1 MKRFLPIW
9 ILFCLNPFLASS
21 QLSVS
26 IDPENFEMSGK
37 PTETNIFFD
46 VDVTNTSG
54 QTIYL
59 LWSKRLNN
67 APADWWSWI
76 CDENACYLPTEIS
89 CPENHPDT
97 LLSGETIAIQMHLH
111 PRNIEGTGEYTVNL
125 TDQNGDPLGTI
136 TGIVTISLSSATSQV
151 QKQNNFTVFPNP
163 ATDYFQTSSLPR
175 LRFVEIYNILGHKIK
190 SLEAAPNKHY
200 PVEDLAEGIYLVRL
214 IGSSKEILKTIR
226 LNVQ

>member
-1 MKRFLPIW
+1 MRRIIPIW
-9 ILFCLNPFLASS
+9 ILLCILPTLGIC

-26 IDPENFEMSGK
+26 IDPAIFEMSGK

-46 VDVTNTSG
+46 VDITNTSG

-76 CDENACYLPTEIS
+76 CDENACYLPTETS

-136 TGIVTISLSSATSQV
+136 TGNVIISLASSSSQAV
-151 QKQNNFTVFPNP
+151 KDVMLSVFPNP
-163 ATDYFQTSSLPR
+163 ANDFFHTSNLPG
-175 LRFVEIYNILGHKIK
+175 LKTVEVFNILGNKIK
-190 SLEAAPNKHY
+190 SMDAAPQKQY
-200 PVEDLAEGIYLVRL
+200 YVGDLGEGIYLVRL
-214 IGSSKEILKTIR
+214 IGSSNTILKTVR
-226 LNVQ
+226 LSIE